1 MPKFVYNIDILIYFD
16 NDSFKFWAASFKYV
30 HNVLIN
36 IPISTYNLKSNEIL
50 ITAREMKRF
59 LSKKERDRE
68 VVKTCLQPAYRG
80 CGSGSGCLIGSGS
93 VFLSGQIRILPP
105 PNQKKRILIK
115 EIRRRRRLYI

>member
-1 MPKFVYNIDILIYFD
+1 MPKFVYNIDLLIYFD

-80 CGSGSGCLIGSGS
+80 CGSGSGCLIGSGFKKNVIS
-93 VFLSGQIRILPP
+93 GSGQNIKILNPS
-105 PNQKKRILIK
+105 KIK
-115 EIRRRRRLYI
+115 LF